1 MEDLLAA
8 PLPANIALATLFAA
22 LAISVVTD
30 LRQRLI
36 LNAVIYPALAI
47 VAASLLWLGGLGLL
61 AEAALGVL
69 VCAGPFALMMLRGW
83 MGAGDV
89 KLMAVAGA
97 VSGAAAGWPFSLAV
111 LFYVAIAGGV
121 QSALW
126 MLAAKLRGHERPK
139 YVPYGIAIATGTAV
153 AFLWG
158 RSHLQAVP

>member
-1 MEDLLAA
+1 MEDFFAA
-8 PLPANIALATLFAA
+8 PLPAKIVLATLFAA

-36 LNAVIYPALAI
+36 LNAVTYPALAI
-47 VAASLLWLGGLGLL
+47 VAACLLWLGGLGVL
-61 AEAALGVL
+61 AESALGVL

-111 LFYVAIAGGV
+111 LLCVAIAGGV

-126 MLAAKLRGHERPK
+126 MLATKLRGAERPK
-139 YVPYGIAIATGTAV
+139 YVPYGVSIFVGTIA

-158 RSHLQAVP
+158 RSVL

>member
-8 PLPANIALATLFAA
+8 PVPAKIALATLFAA
-22 LAISVVTD
+22 LAASVVTD

-36 LNAVIYPALAI
+36 LNAVTYPALAI
-47 VAASLLWLGGLGLL
+47 VAACYLWLGGLGLL
-61 AEAALGVL
+61 AESALGVL
-69 VCAGPFALMMLRGW
+69 VCAGPFGLMMLRSW

-111 LFYVAIAGGV
+111 LLYVAIAGGV

-126 MLAAKLRGHERPK
+126 MRRAPEIRPVWCRHRHRHRSRLPVGPPAPLK
-139 YVPYGIAIATGTAV
+139 QVPEA
-153 AFLWG
+153 
-158 RSHLQAVP
+158 

>member
-1 MEDLLAA
+1 MDDLFAA
-8 PLPANIALATLFAA
+8 PIQAKIALVTLALA

-36 LNAVIYPALAI
+36 LNAVTYPAL
-47 VAASLLWLGGLGLL
+47 VVVTGSFFWLGGLQLL
-61 AEAALGVL
+61 LESALGVL

-111 LFYVAIAGGV
+111 LLYVAVAGGV
-121 QSALW
+121 QSAVW
-126 MLAAKLRGHERPK
+126 ILAAKLRKHERPK
-139 YVPYGIAIATGTAV
+139 YVPYGIAIAAGTAA

-158 RSHLQAVP
+158 ASLL

>member
-8 PLPANIALATLFAA
+8 PLPAKIALATLFAA
-22 LAISVVTD
+22 LAISLVTD

-36 LNAVIYPALAI
+36 LNAVTYPALLI

-61 AEAALGVL
+61 AGAALGVL

-111 LFYVAIAGGV
+111 LLCVALAGGV
-121 QSALW
+121 QSALS
-126 MLAAKLRGHERPK
+126 MLGAKLRGAERP
-139 YVPYGIAIATGTAV
+139 
-153 AFLWG
+153 
-158 RSHLQAVP
+158 

>member
-1 MEDLLAA
+1 LSIKNLLSA
-8 PLPANIALATLFAA
+8 PLPAKLSLARLFDALS
-22 LAISVVTD
+22 ISVFTD

-36 LNAVIYPALAI
+36 LNVVTYPALAI
-47 VAASLLWLGGLGLL
+47 VAATVLWLGGLGLL
-61 AEAALGVL
+61 AQSALGVL

-111 LFYVAIAGGV
+111 LLYVAIAGGV

-126 MLAAKLRGHERPK
+126 MLAAKVRGAERPE
-139 YVPYGIAIATGTAV
+139 YVPYGVSIAVGTIA

-158 RSHLQAVP
+158 RSVL